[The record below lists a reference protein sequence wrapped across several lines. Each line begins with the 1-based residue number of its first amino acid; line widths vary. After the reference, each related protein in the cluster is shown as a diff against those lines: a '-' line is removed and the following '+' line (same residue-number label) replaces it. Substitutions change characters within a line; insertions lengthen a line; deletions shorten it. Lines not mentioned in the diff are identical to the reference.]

1 MMNLEDMKKRVF
13 EGMQLEA
20 SKPTILIVGFGVTG
34 ISVAHF
40 LKKIGLNFS
49 IIDSRKEPPNL
60 SKIKEIYGDYNIYT
74 GAFMPSK
81 FMGVT
86 HLFVSPGVSLREPC
100 VEQCLTSGAKL
111 LSDIDLFAYCIDAPV
126 IAITGSNGKSTV
138 TTMVKEIAES
148 AGRKVYAGGN
158 LGVPAIDL
166 LNDDAELYVLELS
179 SFQLERV
186 TALKPQAAVVLNVS
200 SDHLDRHYD
209 IDSYA
214 EVKRKIYEQAQ
225 ICVVNIDDPRVMGMV
240 GSEQKKLTFSTA
252 KKADFRV
259 QAKGRV
265 QWLVNGD
272 NLIIN
277 RDNILL
283 VGDHN
288 TSNALAAM
296 ALATT
301 VEMPGKAI
309 INGLMNYQG
318 LPHRLQIVSTE
329 HKVVWVNDSKA
340 TNPSSCIAAIMAFNE
355 KVILIAGGDSKGS
368 DLTELAAIIKQ
379 QVRMVIV
386 FGRDAER
393 IKKKLHSSI
402 PVVNSETL
410 EGAVLVAKEV
420 AVAGETVLL
429 SPACASLDQFKDY
442 QERGDKFA
450 QMVRRGAA

>member
-1 MMNLEDMKKRVF
+1 MMNLEEMKKRVF
-13 EGMQLEA
+13 DGMRLEA
-20 SKPTILIVGFGVTG
+20 SKPTILIVGFGITG
-34 ISVAHF
+34 ISIAHF
-40 LKKIGLNFS
+40 LKKIGLDFS
-49 IIDSRKEPPNL
+49 LIDSRKEPPNL
-60 SKIKEIYGDYNIYT
+60 STIREMYDGYNINT

-100 VEQCLTSGAKL
+100 IEQCLASGAKL
-111 LSDIDLFAYCIDAPV
+111 LSDIDLFAYCIDTPV

-158 LGVPAIDL
+158 LGVPALDL
-166 LNDDAELYVLELS
+166 LKDDAELYVLELS
-179 SFQLERV
+179 SFQLERM

-200 SDHLDRHYD
+200 SDHLDRHSD
-209 IDSYA
+209 IGSYA
-214 EVKRKIYEQAQ
+214 EVKRKIYERAQ
-225 ICVVNIDDPRVMGMV
+225 ICVVNIDDSRVMDMV
-240 GSEQKKLTFSTA
+240 NSEQKKITFSIA

-259 QAKGRV
+259 QAEGGE

-272 NLIIN
+272 HLIIN
-277 RDNILL
+277 RDNVLL
-283 VGDHN
+283 VGEHN

-296 ALATT
+296 ALVTT
-301 VEMPGKAI
+301 VGIPDEAI

-318 LPHRLQIVSTE
+318 LPHRLQVVSTE
-329 HKVVWVNDSKA
+329 HQIVWVNDSKA
-340 TNPSSCIAAIMAFNE
+340 TNPSSCIAALMAFNG

-393 IKKKLHSSI
+393 IKKNLHSSI

-442 QERGDKFA
+442 QERGDRFA
-450 QMVRRGAA
+450 QMVRRLAA